1 MWNKQTGWELK
12 CRRANPSGLQAS
24 AAAVRESRPWVG
36 REPQQGRP
44 SPAPQ
49 YMQCTMHSV
58 QCTMYKAQYIVHK
71 AQCTKPSAQCTMHC
85 RGSRATLPQ
94 LHNAVQHTAVH
105 KAQHTMQSTMQITMH
120 CSTLQCTGNQ
130 IEFSNCAVSIST
142 GNCITQTT
150 LSFSHRTV
158 VETAAPAGWYKVQ
171 SAERERGRESGSWE
185 QQQQLQV
192 APAFCLFLLLHSPT
206 TTRPLLQALAPTQPM
221 AHFYNPDLRL
231 YLQKFLKFWA
241 LFQFPQINI
250 CIMQWKPILIIWR
263 FLYGMLHIMY
273 MVRMSEKKQK
283 LWPLFYSLL

>member
-1 MWNKQTGWELK
+1 MHYAL
-12 CRRANPSGLQAS
+12 
-24 AAAVRESRPWVG
+24 SR
-36 REPQQGRP
+36 QQGHP

-49 YMQCTMHSV
+49 CSAAH
-58 QCTMYKAQYIVHK
+58 C
-71 AQCTKPSAQCTMHC
+71 SAQST
-85 RGSRATLPQ
+85 A
-94 LHNAVQHTAVH
+94 HNAKHDANHNALQHTA
-105 KAQHTMQSTMQITMH
+105 A
-120 CSTLQCTGNQ
+120 
-130 IEFSNCAVSIST
+130 NCAVSIST

-158 VETAAPAGWYKVQ
+158 EETAAPAGWYKVQ

-241 LFQFPQINI
+241 LIIISIPSNKYIHYAVKTHIDYEGFYMAC
-250 CIMQWKPILIIWR
+250 CILCTWLECLKRSKSFDLFFIR
-263 FLYGMLHIMY
+263 YFKFLALSCHQAKI
-273 MVRMSEKKQK
+273 QK
-283 LWPLFYSLL
+283 CI